1 MLISS
6 VMRQKYETAKILM
19 EGTGLFCV
27 ADWNIGPRE
36 SWVFNNHPYGATDT
50 QWYLVK
56 CAISRKLAY
65 IMCALFSEHPVIYSV
80 EIRLE
85 KYMIL
90 LQWHVATTRDLGI
103 QSEI

>member
-1 MLISS
+1 
-6 VMRQKYETAKILM
+6 MRQKYETAKILM

-65 IMCALFSEHPVIYSV
+65 ILCVLFSEHPY
-80 EIRLE
+80 
-85 KYMIL
+85 
-90 LQWHVATTRDLGI
+90 LQCWDQVGKVYDFTSMTCCYCQRSWHSEWNLGGLKW
-103 QSEI
+103 